1 MGRDFLPLGFDVR
14 FSGTPI
20 FAGRA
25 AFFADRIAA
34 FVALE
39 SPSSSSSS
47 LAIFRLF
54 ALRESPENLSLLGY
68 EKGSGYA
75 LRQ

>member
-1 MGRDFLPLGFDVR
+1 LPLGFDVR

-68 EKGSGYA
+68 EKGSAYA